1 MKIEMTIMGWGPH
14 LVVAVVWIPHDGQ
27 DVPDGEDDGGQPG
40 SPQPNINL
48 VGEKMV
54 FQHQP
59 SSGSLVRSWLG
70 HCMFWKY
77 IPPFNPCRHSS
88 N

>member
-1 MKIEMTIMGWGPH
+1 MAPLAIRAWRRINEDDCTGWGPH
-14 LVVAVVWIPHDGQ
+14 LVVAVVGVAHDGQ

-54 FQHQP
+54 F
-59 SSGSLVRSWLG
+59 
-70 HCMFWKY
+70 
-77 IPPFNPCRHSS
+77 
-88 N
+88 